1 MFFFVVKPVNAI
13 TARLRK
19 GKEGEPAAP
28 SETELL
34 TEIRDLLARRPRA
47 DAPSREVYRDE
58 SERALGRGLSDA
70 IIQLEHVSKRFG
82 HKLAVDD
89 VTVDVPRGRC
99 FAWLG
104 PNGCGKT
111 TLIRMMLGLAKP
123 TEGRIR
129 LRGFDVPKDIHSALS
144 RVGGIVEEPRFY
156 PYLSGR
162 RNLDVWAAHYG
173 GEARARIP
181 AVLDRVVLTDRADDK
196 VKTYS
201 LGMRQRLGVARA
213 LLNDPE
219 LLVLDEPTNGLDP
232 AGMLEFRTMI
242 RDLVEKEDR
251 TVFIS
256 SHILD
261 EVQKMADDIAIV
273 QAGKLI
279 SWGPVDELIAGG
291 RHSVLLRTD
300 DDERARGVLSG
311 IAYVTGV
318 GRNDG
323 YNALDLQV
331 ADISDERLIALN
343 RALLEAG
350 VGVAEIWRESE
361 SLEQRF
367 LELTA
372 DSKPGDMSPVQE
384 GGDACSPRSAASPG
398 GAARTGARSSS
409 ASAPS

>member
-1 MFFFVVKPVNAI
+1 
-13 TARLRK
+13 
-19 GKEGEPAAP
+19 
-28 SETELL
+28 
-34 TEIRDLLARRPRA
+34 
-47 DAPSREVYRDE
+47 
-58 SERALGRGLSDA
+58 
-70 IIQLEHVSKRFG
+70 
-82 HKLAVDD
+82 VDD

-111 TLIRMMLGLAKP
+111 TLIRMMLGLAQP
-123 TEGRIR
+123 TGGRIH
-129 LRGFDVPKDIHSALS
+129 LRGCEVPREIRRALS

-181 AVLDRVVLTDRADDK
+181 AVLDRVALTDRAGDK

-242 RDLVEKEDR
+242 RNLVEKEER

-273 QAGKLI
+273 QAGRLI
-279 SWGPVDELIAGG
+279 SWGPVDELIAAG
-291 RHSVLLRTD
+291 RHSVLLRV
-300 DDERARGVLSG
+300 DDELRARSVLESVSFVAG
-311 IAYVTGV
+311 IGTNEVH
-318 GRNDG
+318 D
-323 YNALDLQV
+323 ALDLEV
-331 ADISDERLIALN
+331 ADISDERLIAIN
-343 RALLEAG
+343 RALVEAG

-361 SLEQRF
+361 TLEQRF
-367 LELTA
+367 LDLTA
-372 DSKPGDMSPVQE
+372 DSKPGDMSPVRKDD
-384 GGDACSPRSAASPG
+384 DAVD
-398 GAARTGARSSS
+398 
-409 ASAPS
+409 